1 MSNKRLELVYKN
13 DNPKDVKR
21 TDCVLNKDELIAI
34 DRAQNIDSSK
44 WVQVTEEDFNR
55 LFNELSDEGKEI
67 FNLTKRHMDIRY
79 ALFELVKGDLTF
91 RPYIM
96 LLDRMDLDKTWI
108 DEMEEVLSSSNL
120 DDKEKVLKI
129 LDIIDDYI

>member
-1 MSNKRLELVYKN
+1 MSNKKLELVYKN

-55 LFNELSDEGKEI
+55 LFNKLSDEGKEI

-79 ALFELVKGDLTF
+79 ALFELVKCDLTF

>member
-96 LLDRMDLDKTWI
+96 LPD
-108 DEMEEVLSSSNL
+108 
-120 DDKEKVLKI
+120 
-129 LDIIDDYI
+129 

>member
-1 MSNKRLELVYKN
+1 MSNQKLELVYKN

-55 LFNELSDEGKEI
+55 LFNELSDEGKEVY
-67 FNLTKRHMDIRY
+67 NLTKRNMDIRY
-79 ALFELVKGDLTF
+79 ALLELVKGDLTF

>member
-1 MSNKRLELVYKN
+1 MSNQKLELVYKN

-21 TDCVLNKDELIAI
+21 TDCVLDKDELIAI

-55 LFNELSDEGKEI
+55 LFNELSDEGKEVY
-67 FNLTKRHMDIRY
+67 NLTKRNMDIRY
-79 ALFELVKGDLTF
+79 ALLELVKGDLTF